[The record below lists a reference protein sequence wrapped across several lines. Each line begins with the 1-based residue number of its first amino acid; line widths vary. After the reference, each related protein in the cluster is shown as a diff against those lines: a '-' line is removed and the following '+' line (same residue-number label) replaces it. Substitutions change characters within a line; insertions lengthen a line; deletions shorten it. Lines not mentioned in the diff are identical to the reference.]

1 MEIAQKE
8 ATLLNNKK
16 ILTDLLLFEA
26 ELDTL
31 QGRYTQARK
40 KLKFAFKEKK
50 KLNDVY
56 GLCMTMRK
64 IGVLEWRLGNNTE
77 SLNQFMLCL
86 ELSNKNNFKDISA
99 GIMNNL
105 GVLYKEKSKID
116 EAERMYKESLE
127 IYRQLDDK
135 KGIAK
140 SLNNLGNL
148 YNKQGKN
155 EETEKLYHESLEIKR
170 QLGDKEGIAMSLNN
184 LGLLNN
190 EQGKNEETEKLYHE
204 SLEIRRQ
211 LGDKKGIATS
221 LNNLGNFYNKQ
232 GKYED
237 AEKLYHESLE
247 IRRQLENK
255 QGVAQSLN
263 NLGLLNFENGK
274 LENAKTFYLEAILLK
289 IELNDTPAG
298 IVGTIHRAFTLLES
312 SEREKYFLLAKSL
325 NNESTKPNQQSQ
337 MANIELMHYCLS
349 NKKIDNAMIQEKI
362 NNLKLQKEKSTLKDI
377 DDLPVEAYYCAVVRL
392 SEKGEKEIVKTVA
405 EEALTIIGELRSI
418 RKEFFQK
425 VLKKNNRTIEK
436 N

>member
-1 MEIAQKE
+1 M
-8 ATLLNNKK
+8 
-16 ILTDLLLFEA
+16 
-26 ELDTL
+26 DTL
-31 QGRYTQARK
+31 QGRYTVARE
-40 KLKFAFKEKK
+40 KLEFAFKEKK

-184 LGLLNN
+184 LGLLYN

-211 LGDKKGIATS
+211 LGYKQGIATS
-221 LNNLGNFYNKQ
+221 LNNLGNLYNKQ

-237 AEKLYHESLE
+237 AEKLYQESLE
-247 IRRQLENK
+247 IERQLGDK
-255 QGVAQSLN
+255 KGISSVLN
-263 NLGLLNFENGK
+263 NIGFLNFENGK
-274 LENAKTFYLEAILLK
+274 LENAKTFYLETILLK
-289 IELNDTPAG
+289 IELNDTPG
-298 IVGTIHRAFTLLES
+298 IIGTIHRAFTLLES
-312 SEREKYFLLAKSL
+312 SEKEKYFLLAKSL
-325 NNESTKPNQQSQ
+325 INESTKPNQQSQ
-337 MANIELMHYCLS
+337 MANIELMHYCFS

-362 NNLKLQKEKSTLKDI
+362 NYLKLQKEKSRLKDI
-377 DDLPVEAYYCAVVRL
+377 DDLPVEAYYCAAVKL
-392 SEKGEKEIVKTVA
+392 NEIGEKELVKVIA
-405 EEALTIIGELRSI
+405 EDALTIIGKLRSI
-418 RKEFFQK
+418 RKDFFQK
-425 VLKKNNRTIEK
+425 ILIKNIRE
-436 N
+436 